1 MNYRILHTLK
11 GMLLFLAC
19 LTIAG
24 CGQEEMPTPDAPD
37 EHKPQVVLTFSASS
51 GLVTRT
57 QLPGTDNLQHV
68 QRMQLYIF
76 DGTGDDVRCVAS
88 EAVDWTDLAAPQGK
102 PTVTKK
108 HEVRYA
114 GFIPG
119 KPYTFLAVGMDDCS
133 PVTYGLPD
141 AVVLNQ
147 TKLADAKAVLNMA
160 GGKDRNDITVSE
172 LFGGSLVLTPAAA
185 GQVTGTIDLFRRVA
199 GVMGWFKNLP
209 KQVNGKDVASLRIE
223 LYKAQNKSIWLTKP
237 QSGADV
243 IMEPIAEN
251 DDNKI
256 LVKID
261 LKDTDFGP
269 ETVVSKGSYV
279 LPMIAP
285 FATADEMTEAGY
297 ADESIYVKDYT
308 LRVVLADAD
317 GNVLQEKR
325 VKNNDTEM
333 DDTTGGTGIIIP
345 GDAFRF
351 PINANWFYPVG
362 RADKP
367 VIWPEEEEQ
376 SNIVITVCPNWDWKG
391 NLEWAE

>member
-1 MNYRILHTLK
+1 MNHRISHTLK

-68 QRMQLYIF
+68 QTMQLYIF
-76 DGTGDDVRCVAS
+76 DGTGDDAWCVAS
-88 EAVDWTDLAAPQGK
+88 EVVDWTDLAAPQGK

-114 GFIPG
+114 GFTPG

-133 PVTYGLPD
+133 PATYGLPG

-147 TKLADAKAVLNMA
+147 TKLADAKAVLDMV
-160 GGKDRNDITVSE
+160 GGKDRNDIAASE

-199 GVMGWFKNLP
+199 GVMGWFTNLP

-243 IMEPIAEN
+243 IMEPIEEN

-308 LRVVLADAD
+308 LRVVLAASD
-317 GNVLQEKR
+317 GTVLQEKR

-333 DDTTGGTGIIIP
+333 DDTMGGTGIIIP

-351 PINANWFYPVG
+351 PINANWFYPIG

-367 VIWPEEEEQ
+367 VIWPEEEDG
-376 SNIVITVCPNWDWKG
+376 NIVITVNPDWQWSG
-391 NLEWAE
+391 SLEWQ

>member
-1 MNYRILHTLK
+1 MNHRISHTLK

-76 DGTGDDVRCVAS
+76 DGTGNDALCVAS
-88 EAVDWTDLAAPQGK
+88 EVVDWTDLAAPQGK

-114 GFIPG
+114 GFTPG

-133 PVTYGLPD
+133 PTTYGLPG

-147 TKLADAKAVLNMA
+147 TKLADAKAVLDMA
-160 GGKDRNDITVSE
+160 GGKDRNDIAVSE

-209 KQVNGKDVASLRIE
+209 KQVNGRDVASLRIE

-243 IMEPIAEN
+243 IMEPIEEN

-308 LRVVLADAD
+308 LRVVLAAAD
-317 GNVLQEKR
+317 GTVLQEKR

-333 DDTTGGTGIIIP
+333 DDTMGGTGIIIP

-351 PINANWFYPVG
+351 PINANWFYPIG

-367 VIWPEEEEQ
+367 VIWPEEEG

-391 NLEWAE
+391 NLEWAD

>member
-1 MNYRILHTLK
+1 MNHRISHTLK

-68 QRMQLYIF
+68 QTMQLYIF
-76 DGTGDDVRCVAS
+76 DGTGDDAWCVAS
-88 EAVDWTDLAAPQGK
+88 EVVDWTDLAAPQGK

-114 GFIPG
+114 GFTPG

-133 PVTYGLPD
+133 PATYGLPG

-147 TKLADAKAVLNMA
+147 TKLADAKAVLDMV
-160 GGKDRNDITVSE
+160 GGKDRNDIAASE

-199 GVMGWFKNLP
+199 GVMGWFTNLP

-243 IMEPIAEN
+243 IMEPIEEN

-308 LRVVLADAD
+308 LRVVLAAD
-317 GNVLQEKR
+317 GTGLQEKR

-333 DDTTGGTGIIIP
+333 DDTMGGTGIIIP

-351 PINANWFYPVG
+351 PINANWFYPIG

-367 VIWPEEEEQ
+367 VIWPEEEDG
-376 SNIVITVCPNWDWKG
+376 NIVITVNPDWQWSG
-391 NLEWAE
+391 SLEWQ